1 MAERFGGKFSP
12 ETKPGESRIEA
23 TPPANPFDGI
33 QPARAGMRVN
43 LLFLAP
49 LPLIVRAFM
58 MEATGLVQTLA
69 GFGLLIAA
77 AWLTRE
83 GETAHQEWAAR
94 KVARRPAFPR
104 KIAGSILTGA
114 GIFLAC
120 LPDSS
125 GLVGPVLLGALGAA
139 LHLAAFGPDPMH
151 DKGMEGIDSHSQDRA
166 ARAVEAAEA
175 KLAQMKDAVLRAGD
189 RRLEA
194 RVEAFQAE
202 ARKMFR
208 TVEEDPRDLS
218 AARKYLTVYLTG
230 ARDATIKFADLYARG
245 RDPQARAD
253 YEALLNDLQQ
263 GFAQQ
268 TESLLSDN
276 RDDLD
281 VEISV
286 LRERLEREGIR
297 TG

>member
-1 MAERFGGKFSP
+1 MAQRFGGKFSP
-12 ETKPGESRIEA
+12 ETRPGETRTEAASSR
-23 TPPANPFDGI
+23 PFDGL

-49 LPLIVRAFM
+49 LPLILRAFALP
-58 MEATGLVQTLA
+58 ATGLVQTLL

-83 GETAHQEWAAR
+83 GEIAHQEWDAR

-104 KIAGSILTGA
+104 KIAGSLLTAA
-114 GIFLAC
+114 GIFVAC

-125 GLVGPVLLGALGAA
+125 GLAGPVLLGALAGM
-139 LHLAAFGPDPMH
+139 LHLAAFGPDPMR
-151 DKGMEGIDSHSQDRA
+151 DKGMEEIDSHSQDRA
-166 ARAVEAAEA
+166 TRAVEAAEA
-175 KLAQMKDAVLRAGD
+175 KLAQMKAAVLRAGD

-208 TVEEDPRDLS
+208 TVEEDPRDLT

-230 ARDATIKFADLYARG
+230 ARDATIKFADLYARE
-245 RDPQARAD
+245 RDPRARTD
-253 YEALLNDLQQ
+253 YEALLDDLQK

-268 TESLLSDN
+268 TANLLSDN

-297 TG
+297 AE